1 MKTIKFGFLTALIIL
16 LSTSCVESSKKYKA
30 LVSERDSIQMN
41 MKAVQESYNQTIDLL
56 GAVDSGFAAISETE
70 KSLKIEMNGIE
81 GNSAARKQEMAARFE
96 QLKTVLAENKSKVG
110 KLQALLA
117 ASGNKNAKLAETI
130 KRLEAE
136 LVEKTASLTTLQEQL
151 TKKDIQI
158 SELNTS
164 VNTLNSNVKSLNEET
179 TKQKNTLKEQDIA
192 LNTVHYTVAASK
204 SLKDAGIV
212 ASNGLFQPKSVLAS
226 NFNKSVF
233 TSVDRRELNS
243 IPTAA
248 KKVKILSSHPADS
261 YSLDVK
267 EDKMVTINIKNADK
281 FWSVSKYLVV
291 QK

>member
-1 MKTIKFGFLTALIIL
+1 MKTIKFGLLTTLIVV

-30 LVSERDSIQMN
+30 LLAERDSIQMN
-41 MKAVQESYNQTIDLL
+41 MQVVQESYNQSIDLL
-56 GAVDSGFAAISETE
+56 SAVDSGFAAISETE
-70 KSLKIEMNGIE
+70 NSLKIEMNGIE
-81 GNSAARKQEMAARFE
+81 GNSTARKQEMAARFE
-96 QLKTVLAENKSKVG
+96 QLKTVLAENKSKVA

-136 LVEKTASLTTLQEQL
+136 LAEKTASLTELQSLLE
-151 TKKDIQI
+151 KKDIQI
-158 SELNTS
+158 SELNTTVTNLS
-164 VNTLNSNVKSLNEET
+164 TDVKNLNEET
-179 TKQKNTLKEQDIA
+179 LKQKNTLKEQEVA
-192 LNTVHYTVAASK
+192 LNTVYYAVASSK

-233 TSVDRRELNS
+233 TSVDRRELSS

-248 KKVKILSSHPADS
+248 KKVKIISNHPKDS
-261 YSLDVK
+261 YSLDVNA
-267 EDKMVTINIKNADK
+267 EKMVTINIKNVDK